1 MDLIGTMKL
10 LFNSNAS
17 SHTHPED
24 TVDNGWVNSLTHLP
38 STSNSTAM
46 TATSKKNAQGFEAE
60 VLIPLY
66 SIIFVLSVVG
76 NVVVIVTLSQNRRMR
91 TVTNVFLLNLV
102 GFKLPFLSIFFFIS
116 INFTSLFF
124 CNLFQY
130 SIIIFFLN
138 HMFEKGEISKEQ
150 TISPIRA
157 SVNWIL
163 RGIQIKLDVDFF
175 FSSRVILSAGFALVV
190 TGEDDVLVALAG
202 PVDDVGLRKRLVN
215 RGEDG
220 VGVAATG
227 VTLHVDLVS
236 VEDSRT
242 SSVVTS
248 IFN

>member
-138 HMFEKGEISKEQ
+138 HMFEKGEISKGQ
-150 TISPIRA
+150 TMSPIIA
-157 SVNWIL
+157 NVNWIL
-163 RGIQIKLDVDFF
+163 RGK
-175 FSSRVILSAGFALVV
+175 
-190 TGEDDVLVALAG
+190 
-202 PVDDVGLRKRLVN
+202 K
-215 RGEDG
+215 
-220 VGVAATG
+220 
-227 VTLHVDLVS
+227 VS
-236 VEDSRT
+236 L
-242 SSVVTS
+242 
-248 IFN
+248 

>member
-1 MDLIGTMKL
+1 
-10 LFNSNAS
+10 
-17 SHTHPED
+17 
-24 TVDNGWVNSLTHLP
+24 
-38 STSNSTAM
+38 
-46 TATSKKNAQGFEAE
+46 
-60 VLIPLY
+60 
-66 SIIFVLSVVG
+66 
-76 NVVVIVTLSQNRRMR
+76 
-91 TVTNVFLLNLV
+91 
-102 GFKLPFLSIFFFIS
+102 
-116 INFTSLFF
+116 
-124 CNLFQY
+124 
-130 SIIIFFLN
+130 
-138 HMFEKGEISKEQ
+138 MFEKGEISKEQ